1 MFPMQAMLPNLQEL
15 RSAGAMPGQQG
26 DSPAQGSVL
35 SGDPRADFQATFRDV
50 AMPGRP
56 DAPAVEAGEL
66 EVKKGA
72 PEREDPAP
80 RPGDEGGVGP
90 ELSPLD
96 RALDALSD
104 ADAVPGVVSVPVEK
118 VEQVFDTAKPQEVRR
133 VGIAPIRRTETAKE
147 AAVPE
152 GAPRTRER
160 SAGSGQGVHLAAPRQ
175 EASDILLEARLCV
188 ARSPERHA
196 VMTPRATPEVNRAKA
211 GPWLGVAAGVAPA
224 TRDDVTSP
232 EPRSAGVGAGHRLP
246 LEGQASSG
254 VSRSGVGPVMDGG
267 EGASACQRSDE
278 PAERPI
284 GAQSGAEGRS
294 KGPGDVVLAEGEGGA
309 ETGPML
315 APRVRTRTPERAA
328 VGTAG
333 MVSGDRET
341 GTLPDSRAPAGLSP
355 HTGPATSDQSGRSS
369 RQPRH
374 RAGPVAHGH
383 EPPRPPIDPRVIPTR
398 SAGSKLEI
406 NAADAAP
413 APDGFQRKT
422 FPHDGR
428 PTSPH
433 VAVLA
438 GFPPRPDT
446 GREVRSA
453 ISVEETVTRS
463 QRPESTLGAS
473 GAPGQVSLDKAPVS
487 GSRPVTA
494 AAVSPTFTLA
504 SAGEIGVS
512 DGKRTQLAWEGDPR
526 EPVVASHSGDST
538 QAVMAKDAISPRE
551 QLAAARG
558 QPLPSP
564 VRQLAEAIVTGSGGK
579 LEVQLEPEEL
589 GRVRFHMQIS
599 EHGVALQVSADRPDT
614 LDLLRRN
621 ADQLARL
628 LTEAGYQGSTLSF
641 SGQRRGGASQ
651 GRSGRPDHHVPD
663 GAAAQGAPQAKAP
676 ARVAAAGLDLRL

>member
-1 MFPMQAMLPNLQEL
+1 MFPMQAMFPTPQEL
-15 RSAGAMPGQQG
+15 RFACAMPGQQG
-26 DSPAQGSVL
+26 DSPPQESVL

-56 DAPAVEAGEL
+56 DAPAVEVGEL

-72 PEREDPAP
+72 AEREDPAP

-96 RALDALSD
+96 RALDTLPD

-118 VEQVFDTAKPQEVRR
+118 VRQVFDTAKPQEVRR
-133 VGIAPIRRTETAKE
+133 VGIAPIRRRETAEE

-152 GAPRTRER
+152 GAPRTREP
-160 SAGSGQGVHLAAPRQ
+160 SAGSGQGAPQQ
-175 EASDILLEARLCV
+175 EPSDILLDARPGV

-196 VMTPRATPEVNRAKA
+196 VMTSRATPEVNRTEA
-211 GPWLGVAAGVAPA
+211 GPWLGVAAGAALA

-232 EPRSAGVGAGHRLP
+232 EPRFAGVGAGHRLP
-246 LEGQASSG
+246 LEGQASLG
-254 VSRSGVGPVMDGG
+254 VSRSEVGSVLDGG
-267 EGASACQRSDE
+267 EGALASQRSDV
-278 PAERPI
+278 PTGRPI
-284 GAQSGAEGRS
+284 GAQSGAKGRS

-315 APRVRTRTPERAA
+315 ALRVRTRTPERAA
-328 VGTAG
+328 VCTAG

-355 HTGPATSDQSGRSS
+355 QAGPATSDQSGRSS

-383 EPPRPPIDPRVIPTR
+383 EPPRPPIDPRAIPTR

-422 FPHDGR
+422 FSHDGR
-428 PTSPH
+428 ATSPY
-433 VAVLA
+433 VAVGA
-438 GFPPRPDT
+438 GFLPRPDKAR
-446 GREVRSA
+446 GVGSA
-453 ISVEETVTRS
+453 IPIEETAARS
-463 QRPESTLGAS
+463 QRPESMLGAS
-473 GAPGQVSLDKAPVS
+473 GAPGQVSLGKAPVS
-487 GSRPVTA
+487 GSRSATD
-494 AAVSPTFTLA
+494 AAVSPAFTRA
-504 SAGEIGVS
+504 SAGEVGAL
-512 DGKRTQLAWEGDPR
+512 DRKQTQLAWENDLR
-526 EPVVASHSGDST
+526 EPALASHSGDST
-538 QAVMAKDAISPRE
+538 QAAMAKDAILPRE

-564 VRQLAEAIVTGSGGK
+564 IRQLAEAIVTGSGGK

-628 LTEAGYQGSTLSF
+628 LTEAGYQGSNLSF

-676 ARVAAAGLDLRL
+676 ARVPAAGLDLRL